1 MLHKSTQHSTIG
13 YVTDGSVTAFAAG
26 RAPDDAGRAQSGT
39 ARMVLVTG
47 DRADIA
53 ETIGRIVGVDAVYPD
68 RDPAEKLAIVHTGQK
83 SAPTIM
89 VGDGVNDAPRARG
102 RRRGSGVAARG
113 TTASAEVADVVLTAD
128 RLTGSPT
135 RFLSPAAATGARP
148 ADGRRASGSGSGSE
162 LQAQPV
168 APSGVELWA
177 YERLDVITSK
187 KFTPR
192 SSAACTELMD
202 SEDVS

>member
-53 ETIGRIVGVDAVYPD
+53 ETIGRIVGVAAVYPD
-68 RDPAEKLAIVHTGQK
+68 RDPAEKLAIVRARE

-113 TTASAEVADVVLTAD
+113 TTASAEVADVVLT
-128 RLTGSPT
+128 RSEE
-135 RFLSPAAATGARP
+135 
-148 ADGRRASGSGSGSE
+148 RR
-162 LQAQPV
+162 V
-168 APSGVELWA
+168 
-177 YERLDVITSK
+177 
-187 KFTPR
+187 
-192 SSAACTELMD
+192 
-202 SEDVS
+202 

>member
-53 ETIGRIVGVDAVYPD
+53 ETIGRIVGVAAVYPD
-68 RDPAEKLAIVHTGQK
+68 RDPAERLAIVRAGE

-89 VGDGVNDAPRARG
+89 VGDGVNDAPA
-102 RRRGSGVAARG
+102 
-113 TTASAEVADVVLTAD
+113 
-128 RLTGSPT
+128 
-135 RFLSPAAATGARP
+135 PAAAGVGVAWPPAGRPRRPRWLMWCSPRTG
-148 ADGRRASGSGSGSE
+148 
-162 LQAQPV
+162 
-168 APSGVELWA
+168 
-177 YERLDVITSK
+177 
-187 KFTPR
+187 
-192 SSAACTELMD
+192 
-202 SEDVS
+202 

>member
-53 ETIGRIVGVDAVYPD
+53 ETIGRIVGVAAVYPD
-68 RDPAEKLAIVHTGQK
+68 RDPAERLAIVRAGE

-89 VGDGVNDAPRARG
+89 VGDGVNDAPA
-102 RRRGSGVAARG
+102 
-113 TTASAEVADVVLTAD
+113 
-128 RLTGSPT
+128 
-135 RFLSPAAATGARP
+135 PAAAGVGVAWPPAGQPRRPRWLMWCSPRTG
-148 ADGRRASGSGSGSE
+148 
-162 LQAQPV
+162 
-168 APSGVELWA
+168 
-177 YERLDVITSK
+177 
-187 KFTPR
+187 
-192 SSAACTELMD
+192 
-202 SEDVS
+202 

>member
-53 ETIGRIVGVDAVYPD
+53 ETIGRIVGVAAVYPD
-68 RDPAEKLAIVHTGQK
+68 RDPAERLAIVRAGE

-148 ADGRRASGSGSGSE
+148 ADGRRAHGSGRE

-177 YERLDVITSK
+177 YERLDVTTSK

-192 SSAACTELMD
+192 SSAACTELMA
-202 SEDVS
+202 SATPTRP

>member
-53 ETIGRIVGVDAVYPD
+53 VTIGRIVGFAAVYPD
-68 RDPAEKLAIVHTGQK
+68 RDPAEKLAIVRAGE

-89 VGDGVNDAPRARG
+89 VGDGVNDAPA
-102 RRRGSGVAARG
+102 
-113 TTASAEVADVVLTAD
+113 
-128 RLTGSPT
+128 
-135 RFLSPAAATGARP
+135 PAAAGVGVAWPPAGRPRRPRWLMWCSPRTG
-148 ADGRRASGSGSGSE
+148 
-162 LQAQPV
+162 
-168 APSGVELWA
+168 
-177 YERLDVITSK
+177 
-187 KFTPR
+187 
-192 SSAACTELMD
+192 
-202 SEDVS
+202 

>member
-53 ETIGRIVGVDAVYPD
+53 ETIGRIVGVAAVYPD
-68 RDPAEKLAIVHTGQK
+68 REPAEKLAIVRAGE

-89 VGDGVNDAPRARG
+89 VGDGVNDAPA
-102 RRRGSGVAARG
+102 
-113 TTASAEVADVVLTAD
+113 
-128 RLTGSPT
+128 
-135 RFLSPAAATGARP
+135 PAAAGVGVAWPPAGRPRRPRWLMWCSPRTG
-148 ADGRRASGSGSGSE
+148 
-162 LQAQPV
+162 
-168 APSGVELWA
+168 
-177 YERLDVITSK
+177 
-187 KFTPR
+187 
-192 SSAACTELMD
+192 
-202 SEDVS
+202 

>member
-26 RAPDDAGRAQSGT
+26 RAPYDAGRAQSGT
-39 ARMVLVTG
+39 ARMVLVIG

-53 ETIGRIVGVDAVYPD
+53 VTIGRIVGFAAVYPD
-68 RDPAEKLAIVHTGQK
+68 RDPAEKLAIVRAGE

-135 RFLSPAAATGARP
+135 RFLSPAAATGARA

-177 YERLDVITSK
+177 YERLGVTTSK

-192 SSAACTELMD
+192 SSAACTELMASD
-202 SEDVS
+202 DVS